1 MSTPARFLAMLVVL
15 LGMSRAM
22 ADGGAFKRL
31 IEDPKAATM
40 PDQAAVIAFD
50 QGVETLAIQTRFEG
64 NASEF
69 AWVVPLP
76 SVPEVSACQP
86 GVFRV
91 LPALFPRRVITD
103 RNIPPLW
110 FVSLWLVA
118 TMIVGLRCKAWWSR
132 ILVTLMMLVAFVIV
146 FAPAMGKARES
157 AGSPREGSLQVSS
170 EMVGDFEVTTLS
182 SGKADEVISWL
193 ASHEFS
199 VTDAA
204 RAAITS
210 YATEGWCFVASRANR
225 SPQPSADGTITPH
238 PLIYRFKTAT
248 PVYPMR
254 LTGANN
260 TGPLSVT
267 LYVFGPGT
275 ASIPGWHLRRS
286 AACELIEP
294 TEGEWP
300 SRFPSPSI
308 RVSYEP
314 LRALLP
320 KGVAQG
326 TCLMRTLQPFEMRE
340 DVRVGFLPCE
350 TRQEEIY
357 TSQAVVAYGLNLA
370 GGAFLVLSIVAMM
383 LKALS
388 PTRRLTPLLAAG
400 FAASSLIGGLYAAML
415 PSGVALTRPK
425 FHEAYLPME
434 LERLDPAITSLAD
447 LRFEVRRIINDNQW
461 EIQEF
466 DGPGGY
472 TLEESDHAFTCRYVD
487 DFGQELRW
495 TKDKKS

>member
-1 MSTPARFLAMLVVL
+1 MLVVL

-22 ADGGAFKRL
+22 ADGGAFKRM
-31 IEDPKAATM
+31 IEDPKPATM

-64 NASEF
+64 NPSEF

-91 LPALFPRRVITD
+91 LPALFPRRVMTHW
-103 RNIPPLW
+103 NIPPLW

-118 TMIVGLRCKAWWSR
+118 TMLVGLRCKAWWSR

-146 FAPAMGKARES
+146 FAPALGKARAS
-157 AGSPREGSLQVSS
+157 AGADQEATLNVSR

-182 SGKADEVISWL
+182 SGTADEVIGWL
-193 ASHEFS
+193 TTHEFS
-199 VTDAA
+199 VTEAA

-210 YATEGWCFVASRANR
+210 YVKERWCFVASRANR
-225 SPQPSADGTITPH
+225 SPTPSVDGTITPH
-238 PLIYRFKTAT
+238 PLVYRFKTAT
-248 PVYPMR
+248 PIYPMR

-267 LYVFGPGT
+267 LYAFGPGT

-294 TEGEWP
+294 TEGESP
-300 SRFPSPSI
+300 RRFPSPSI

-326 TCLMRTLQPFEMRE
+326 TCLMRTLQPSEMRE
-340 DVRVGFLPCE
+340 DVQVSFLPCE

-357 TSQAVVAYGLNLA
+357 TSQAVVAYGVNLV
-370 GGAFLVLSIVAMM
+370 GGLFLVFSVVAMV

-388 PTRRLTPLLAAG
+388 PTRRLTPLLAAAFG
-400 FAASSLIGGLYAAML
+400 ASCIIGDLYAAML
-415 PSGVALTRPK
+415 PSGVTVTRPK

-434 LERLDPAITSLAD
+434 LERVDPMVTSLAD
-447 LRFEVRRIINDNQW
+447 LRGVVHRIINDNQW